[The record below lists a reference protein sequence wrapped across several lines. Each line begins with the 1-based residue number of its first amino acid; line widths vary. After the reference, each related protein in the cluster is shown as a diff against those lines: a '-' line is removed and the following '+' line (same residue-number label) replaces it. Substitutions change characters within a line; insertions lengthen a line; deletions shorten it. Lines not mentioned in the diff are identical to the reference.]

1 MFRRAKA
8 IQVRGIPDEKY
19 DALVEAARIEDLP
32 LDKYVLQELE
42 YVARLPRVTQD
53 RTALIRRT
61 QKRIRGQQ
69 VAARFWPCSTRVGI
83 VTRETTG
90 AEANRFMNVP
100 RAVS

>member
-61 QKRIRGQQ
+61 QKRIRG
-69 VAARFWPCSTRVGI
+69 AAGRRTILAMLDESRDSYERNDWC
-83 VTRETTG
+83 
-90 AEANRFMNVP
+90 
-100 RAVS
+100 